1 MEHLPNN
8 AFCLIDS
15 NRGIYIPQQFAK
27 IWGDTVQSGMDE
39 EQKTILLAGPQTSD
53 YWDVWEEVVNE
64 VVFLFDSQECTLW
77 EDGDLFAVPVN

>member
-27 IWGDTVQSGMDE
+27 NWGDESTMTR
-39 EQKTILLAGPQTSD
+39 EQEQVLLYGPNHDD
-53 YWDVWEEVVNE
+53 YWDVWDEVVDT
-64 VVFLFDSQECTLW
+64 VKFVFDGTTCTLW
-77 EDGDLFAVPVN
+77 EDGDLFAVPV